1 MLRTTPRRGTMSVI
15 NTNYLALVSQSHL
28 QKSQSALGAAIERL
42 SSGLRINSAKD
53 DAAGFAIAERF
64 LSNIRGLSQVARDT
78 SDGVSLAQTAQGA
91 LSATNDS
98 LQRMRELAVQAGN
111 GTLSSADRQTLQ
123 KEFDQLSGEVDR
135 VAKSTAFNGQKLL
148 DGSFSAATFQVGPSA
163 GDNVT
168 VGGMANTQVDS
179 LGQSAYAS
187 AQVAVDAA
195 KKDSLQADL
204 AAGDVTVTITGADG
218 KNYTSVMQQDSS
230 LSADEALGKFVAT
243 VNQRSADTGVTA
255 FLSQDGSSLE
265 YRASVDPGQDPTNVA
280 IAATGSN
287 GFAASGQAQQT
298 QGLRG
303 IDLSS
308 QAGAWEGLQRIDSAI
323 DTVSRSRATLGAVQ
337 NRFESA
343 IANISIQNENAVQS
357 RGRMVDANFA
367 KEISNQSRAMILQ
380 EMGFAMQAQ
389 ANQSSRWTLALLR

>member
-1 MLRTTPRRGTMSVI
+1 MSVI

-28 QKSQSALGAAIERL
+28 QKSQSALGTAIERL

-111 GTLSSADRQTLQ
+111 GTLSSTDRQTLQ

-204 AAGDVTVTITGADG
+204 AAGDVTLTITGADG

-230 LSADEALGKFVAT
+230 LSADEALGKLVAT

-367 KEISNQSRAMILQ
+367 KEISNQTRSMILQ

>member
-1 MLRTTPRRGTMSVI
+1 MSVI

-230 LSADEALGKFVAT
+230 LSADEALGKLVAT

-343 IANISIQNENAVQS
+343 IANISIQNENTVQS

>member
-28 QKSQSALGAAIERL
+28 QKSQSALGTAIERL

-111 GTLSSADRQTLQ
+111 GTLSSADREKLQ
-123 KEFDQLSGEVDR
+123 KEFEQLSGEVDR

-204 AAGDVTVTITGADG
+204 AAGDVTLTITGADG

-230 LSADEALGKFVAT
+230 LSADEALGKLVAT

-367 KEISNQSRAMILQ
+367 KEISNQTRSMILQ

>member
-1 MLRTTPRRGTMSVI
+1 MSVI

-123 KEFDQLSGEVDR
+123 KEFEQLSGEVDR

-204 AAGDVTVTITGADG
+204 AAGDVTLTITGADG
-218 KNYTSVMQQDSS
+218 NNYTSVMQQDSS
-230 LSADEALGKFVAT
+230 LSADEALGKLVAT

-265 YRASVDPGQDPTNVA
+265 YRASVDSGQDPTNVA

>member
-1 MLRTTPRRGTMSVI
+1 MSVI

-28 QKSQSALGAAIERL
+28 QKSQSALGTAIERL

-111 GTLSSADRQTLQ
+111 GTLSSADREKLQ
-123 KEFDQLSGEVDR
+123 KEFEQLSGEVDR

-204 AAGDVTVTITGADG
+204 AAGDVTLTITGADG
-218 KNYTSVMQQDSS
+218 KNYASVMQQDSS

-367 KEISNQSRAMILQ
+367 KEISNQTRSMILQ

>member
-1 MLRTTPRRGTMSVI
+1 MSAI

-28 QKSQSALGAAIERL
+28 QKSQSALGTAIERL

-204 AAGDVTVTITGADG
+204 AAGDVTLTITGADG

-230 LSADEALGKFVAT
+230 LSADEALGKLVAT

-367 KEISNQSRAMILQ
+367 KEISNQTRSMILQ

>member
-1 MLRTTPRRGTMSVI
+1 MSVI

-28 QKSQSALGAAIERL
+28 QKSQSALGTAIERL

-111 GTLSSADRQTLQ
+111 GTLSSADREKLQ
-123 KEFDQLSGEVDR
+123 KEFEQLSGEVDR

-265 YRASVDPGQDPTNVA
+265 YRASVDSGQDPTNVA

>member
-1 MLRTTPRRGTMSVI
+1 MSVI

-28 QKSQSALGAAIERL
+28 QKSQSALGTAIERL

-111 GTLSSADRQTLQ
+111 GTLSSADREKLQ
-123 KEFDQLSGEVDR
+123 KEFEQLSGEVDR

-204 AAGDVTVTITGADG
+204 AAGDVTLTITGADG

-230 LSADEALGKFVAT
+230 LSADEALGKLVAT

-280 IAATGSN
+280 IAASGSN

>member
-1 MLRTTPRRGTMSVI
+1 MSVN

-28 QKSQSALGAAIERL
+28 QKSQSALGTAIERL

-111 GTLSSADRQTLQ
+111 GTLSSADREKLQ
-123 KEFDQLSGEVDR
+123 KEFEQLSGEVDR

-204 AAGDVTVTITGADG
+204 AAGDVTLTITGADG

-230 LSADEALGKFVAT
+230 LSADEALGKLVAT

-280 IAATGSN
+280 IAASGSN

-323 DTVSRSRATLGAVQ
+323 YTVSRSRATLGAVQ

-367 KEISNQSRAMILQ
+367 KEISNQTRSMILQ

>member
-1 MLRTTPRRGTMSVI
+1 MSVI

-28 QKSQSALGAAIERL
+28 QKSQSALGTAIERL

-111 GTLSSADRQTLQ
+111 GTLSSADREKLQ
-123 KEFDQLSGEVDR
+123 KEFEQLSGEVDR

-204 AAGDVTVTITGADG
+204 AAGDVTLTITGADG

>member
-1 MLRTTPRRGTMSVI
+1 MSAI

-28 QKSQSALGAAIERL
+28 QKSQSALGTAIERL

-98 LQRMRELAVQAGN
+98 LQRMRELAVQVGN
-111 GTLSSADRQTLQ
+111 GTLSSADREKLQ
-123 KEFDQLSGEVDR
+123 KEFEQLSGEVDR

-204 AAGDVTVTITGADG
+204 AAGDVTLTITGADG

-280 IAATGSN
+280 VAATGSN

-367 KEISNQSRAMILQ
+367 KEISNQTRSMILQ

>member
-1 MLRTTPRRGTMSVI
+1 MSVI

-28 QKSQSALGAAIERL
+28 QKSQSALGTAIERL

-111 GTLSSADRQTLQ
+111 GTLSSADREKLQ

-204 AAGDVTVTITGADG
+204 AAGDVTLTITGADG

-230 LSADEALGKFVAT
+230 LSADEALGKLVAT

-280 IAATGSN
+280 IAASGSN

-367 KEISNQSRAMILQ
+367 KEISNQTRAMILQ
-380 EMGFAMQAQ
+380 EMGVAMQAQ
-389 ANQSSRWTLALLR
+389 ANHSSRWTLALLR

>member
-1 MLRTTPRRGTMSVI
+1 MSVI

-28 QKSQSALGAAIERL
+28 QKSQSALGTAIERL

-111 GTLSSADRQTLQ
+111 GTLSSADREKLQ
-123 KEFDQLSGEVDR
+123 KEFEQLSGEVDR

-204 AAGDVTVTITGADG
+204 AAGDVTLTITGADG

-230 LSADEALGKFVAT
+230 LSADEALGKLVAT

-280 IAATGSN
+280 IAASGSN

-357 RGRMVDANFA
+357 RGRVVDANFA
-367 KEISNQSRAMILQ
+367 KEISNQTRAMILQ

>member
-1 MLRTTPRRGTMSVI
+1 MSVI

-28 QKSQSALGAAIERL
+28 QKSQSALGTAIERL

-111 GTLSSADRQTLQ
+111 GTLSSADREKLQ
-123 KEFDQLSGEVDR
+123 KEFEQLSGEVDR
-135 VAKSTAFNGQKLL
+135 VVKSTAFNGQKLL

-204 AAGDVTVTITGADG
+204 AAGDVTLTITGADG

-230 LSADEALGKFVAT
+230 LSADEALGKLVAT

-367 KEISNQSRAMILQ
+367 KEISNQTRSMILQ

>member
-1 MLRTTPRRGTMSVI
+1 MSVI

-28 QKSQSALGAAIERL
+28 QKSQSALGTAIERL

-111 GTLSSADRQTLQ
+111 GTLSSADREKLQ
-123 KEFDQLSGEVDR
+123 KEFDQLSGEIDR

-204 AAGDVTVTITGADG
+204 AAGDVTLTITGADG

-323 DTVSRSRATLGAVQ
+323 DTVSRSRATLGTVQ

-367 KEISNQSRAMILQ
+367 KEISNQTRSMILQ

>member
-1 MLRTTPRRGTMSVI
+1 MSVI

-28 QKSQSALGAAIERL
+28 QKSQSALGTAIERL

-148 DGSFSAATFQVGPSA
+148 DGSFNAATFQVGPSA

-204 AAGDVTVTITGADG
+204 AAGDVTLTITGADG

-230 LSADEALGKFVAT
+230 LSADEALGKLVAT

-367 KEISNQSRAMILQ
+367 KEISNQTRSMILQ

>member
-1 MLRTTPRRGTMSVI
+1 MSVI

-28 QKSQSALGAAIERL
+28 QKSQSALGTAIERL

-111 GTLSSADRQTLQ
+111 GTLSSADREKLQ
-123 KEFDQLSGEVDR
+123 KEFDQLSGEIDR

-187 AQVAVDAA
+187 ASVAVDAA

-204 AAGDVTVTITGADG
+204 AAGDVTLTITGADG

-230 LSADEALGKFVAT
+230 LSADEALGKLVAT

-367 KEISNQSRAMILQ
+367 KEISNQTRAMILQ

>member
-1 MLRTTPRRGTMSVI
+1 MSVI

-28 QKSQSALGAAIERL
+28 QKSQSALGTAIERL

-111 GTLSSADRQTLQ
+111 GTLSSADREKLQ
-123 KEFDQLSGEVDR
+123 KEFEQLSGEVDR

-204 AAGDVTVTITGADG
+204 AAGDVTLTITGADG

-230 LSADEALGKFVAT
+230 LSADEALGKLVAT

-280 IAATGSN
+280 IAASGSN

-357 RGRMVDANFA
+357 RGRVVDANFA
-367 KEISNQSRAMILQ
+367 KEISNQTRSMILQ

>member
-1 MLRTTPRRGTMSVI
+1 MSVI

-111 GTLSSADRQTLQ
+111 GTLSSADREKLQ
-123 KEFDQLSGEVDR
+123 KEFEQLSGEVDR

>member
-1 MLRTTPRRGTMSVI
+1 MSVI

-230 LSADEALGKFVAT
+230 LSADEALGKLVAT

-265 YRASVDPGQDPTNVA
+265 YRASVDSGQDPTNVA

-343 IANISIQNENAVQS
+343 IANISIQNENTVQS

>member
-1 MLRTTPRRGTMSVI
+1 MSVI

-111 GTLSSADRQTLQ
+111 GTLSSADREKLQ

-204 AAGDVTVTITGADG
+204 AAGDVTLTITGADG

-230 LSADEALGKFVAT
+230 LSADEALGKLVAT

-367 KEISNQSRAMILQ
+367 KEISNQTRSMILQ

>member
-1 MLRTTPRRGTMSVI
+1 MSVI

-111 GTLSSADRQTLQ
+111 GTLSSTDRQTLQ

-230 LSADEALGKFVAT
+230 LSADEALGKLVAT

-343 IANISIQNENAVQS
+343 IANISIQNENTVQS

>member
-1 MLRTTPRRGTMSVI
+1 MSVI

-111 GTLSSADRQTLQ
+111 GTLSSADREKLQ
-123 KEFDQLSGEVDR
+123 KEFEQLSGEVDR

-367 KEISNQSRAMILQ
+367 KEISNQTRSMILQ

>member
-1 MLRTTPRRGTMSVI
+1 MSAI

-28 QKSQSALGAAIERL
+28 QKSQSALGTAIERL

-111 GTLSSADRQTLQ
+111 GTLSSADREKLQ
-123 KEFDQLSGEVDR
+123 KEFEQLSGEVDR

-204 AAGDVTVTITGADG
+204 AAGDVTLTITGADG

-230 LSADEALGKFVAT
+230 LSADEALGKLVAT

-280 IAATGSN
+280 VAATGSN

-323 DTVSRSRATLGAVQ
+323 DTVSRSRATLGTVQ
-337 NRFESA
+337 NRFEST

-367 KEISNQSRAMILQ
+367 KEISNQTRSMILQ

>member
-1 MLRTTPRRGTMSVI
+1 MAQTI
-15 NTNYLALVSQSHL
+15 NTNVASLNAQRNLNASQSSLGTTL
-28 QKSQSALGAAIERL
+28 QRL

-111 GTLSSADRQTLQ
+111 GTLSSADREKLQ
-123 KEFDQLSGEVDR
+123 KEFEQLSGEVDR

-204 AAGDVTVTITGADG
+204 AAGDVTLTITGADG

-280 IAATGSN
+280 IAASGSN

-323 DTVSRSRATLGAVQ
+323 DTVSRSRATLGTVQ
-337 NRFESA
+337 NRFESTSA
-343 IANISIQNENAVQS
+343 YISIQNENAVQS

-367 KEISNQSRAMILQ
+367 KEISNQTRSMILQ

>member
-1 MLRTTPRRGTMSVI
+1 MSVI

-111 GTLSSADRQTLQ
+111 GTLSSADREKLQ
-123 KEFDQLSGEVDR
+123 KEFEQLSGEVDR

-204 AAGDVTVTITGADG
+204 AAGDVTLTITGADG

-280 IAATGSN
+280 IAASGSN

-367 KEISNQSRAMILQ
+367 KEISNQTRSMILQ

>member
-1 MLRTTPRRGTMSVI
+1 MSVI

-28 QKSQSALGAAIERL
+28 QKSQSALGTAIERL

-111 GTLSSADRQTLQ
+111 GTLSSADREKLQ
-123 KEFDQLSGEVDR
+123 KEFEQLSGEVDR

-148 DGSFSAATFQVGPSA
+148 DGCFSAATFQVGPSA

-204 AAGDVTVTITGADG
+204 AAGDVTLTITGADG

-367 KEISNQSRAMILQ
+367 KEISNQTRSMILQ

>member
-1 MLRTTPRRGTMSVI
+1 MPAI

-28 QKSQSALGAAIERL
+28 QKSQSALGTAIERL

-111 GTLSSADRQTLQ
+111 GTLSSADREKLQ
-123 KEFDQLSGEVDR
+123 KEFEQLSGEVDR

-204 AAGDVTVTITGADG
+204 AAGDVTLTITGADG

-230 LSADEALGKFVAT
+230 LSADEALGKLVAT

-280 IAATGSN
+280 IAASGSN

-367 KEISNQSRAMILQ
+367 KEISNQTRSMILQ

>member
-1 MLRTTPRRGTMSVI
+1 MSVI

-28 QKSQSALGAAIERL
+28 QKSQSALGTAIERL

-111 GTLSSADRQTLQ
+111 GTLSSTDRQTLQ

-204 AAGDVTVTITGADG
+204 AAGDVTLTITGADG

-230 LSADEALGKFVAT
+230 LSADEALGKLVAT

-280 IAATGSN
+280 IAASGSN

>member
-1 MLRTTPRRGTMSVI
+1 MSVI

-28 QKSQSALGAAIERL
+28 QKSQSALGTAIERL

-111 GTLSSADRQTLQ
+111 GTLSSADRQALQ

-204 AAGDVTVTITGADG
+204 AAGDVTLTITGADG

-230 LSADEALGKFVAT
+230 LSADEALGKLVAT

-280 IAATGSN
+280 IAASGSN

-323 DTVSRSRATLGAVQ
+323 DTVSRSRATLGTVQ

-367 KEISNQSRAMILQ
+367 KEISNQTRAMILQ
-380 EMGFAMQAQ
+380 EMGVAMQAQ
-389 ANQSSRWTLALLR
+389 ANHSSRWTLALLR

>member
-1 MLRTTPRRGTMSVI
+1 MSVI

-28 QKSQSALGAAIERL
+28 QKSQSALGTAIERL

-111 GTLSSADRQTLQ
+111 GTLSSADREKLQ
-123 KEFDQLSGEVDR
+123 KEFEQLSGEVDR

-204 AAGDVTVTITGADG
+204 AAGDVTLTITGADG

-230 LSADEALGKFVAT
+230 LSADEALGKLVAT

-280 IAATGSN
+280 IAASGSN

-357 RGRMVDANFA
+357 RGRMVDADFA
-367 KEISNQSRAMILQ
+367 KEISNQTRSMILQ

>member
-1 MLRTTPRRGTMSVI
+1 MSVI

-28 QKSQSALGAAIERL
+28 QKSQSALGTAIERL

-111 GTLSSADRQTLQ
+111 GTLSSADREKLQ

-204 AAGDVTVTITGADG
+204 AAGDVTLTITGADG

-230 LSADEALGKFVAT
+230 LSADEALGKLVAT

-280 IAATGSN
+280 IAASGSN

-367 KEISNQSRAMILQ
+367 KEISNQTRSMILQ

>member
-1 MLRTTPRRGTMSVI
+1 MSVI

>member
-1 MLRTTPRRGTMSVI
+1 MSVI

-28 QKSQSALGAAIERL
+28 QKSQSALGTAIERL
-42 SSGLRINSAKD
+42 SSGLRINSTKD

>member
-1 MLRTTPRRGTMSVI
+1 MSVI

-230 LSADEALGKFVAT
+230 LSADEALGKLVAT

-357 RGRMVDANFA
+357 RGRVVDANFA
-367 KEISNQSRAMILQ
+367 KEISNQTRSMILQ

>member
-1 MLRTTPRRGTMSVI
+1 MSVI

-111 GTLSSADRQTLQ
+111 GTLSSADREKLQ

-230 LSADEALGKFVAT
+230 LSADEALGKLVAT

-367 KEISNQSRAMILQ
+367 KEISNQTRSMILQ

>member
-1 MLRTTPRRGTMSVI
+1 MSVI

-323 DTVSRSRATLGAVQ
+323 DTVSRSRATLGTVQ

-367 KEISNQSRAMILQ
+367 KEISNQTRAMILQ

>member
-1 MLRTTPRRGTMSVI
+1 MSVI

-28 QKSQSALGAAIERL
+28 QKSQSALGTAIERL

-111 GTLSSADRQTLQ
+111 GTLSSADREKLQ
-123 KEFDQLSGEVDR
+123 KEFEQLSGEVDR

-204 AAGDVTVTITGADG
+204 AAGDVTLTITGADG

-230 LSADEALGKFVAT
+230 LSADEALGKLVAT

-280 IAATGSN
+280 IAASGSN

-323 DTVSRSRATLGAVQ
+323 DTVSRSRATLGTVQ

-367 KEISNQSRAMILQ
+367 KEISNQTRSMILQ

>member
-1 MLRTTPRRGTMSVI
+1 MSVI

-28 QKSQSALGAAIERL
+28 QKSQSALGTAIERL

-98 LQRMRELAVQAGN
+98 LQRMRELAVPAGN
-111 GTLSSADRQTLQ
+111 GTLSSADREKLQ

-204 AAGDVTVTITGADG
+204 AAGDVTLTITGADG

-230 LSADEALGKFVAT
+230 LSADEALGKLVAT

-367 KEISNQSRAMILQ
+367 KEISNQTRSMILQ